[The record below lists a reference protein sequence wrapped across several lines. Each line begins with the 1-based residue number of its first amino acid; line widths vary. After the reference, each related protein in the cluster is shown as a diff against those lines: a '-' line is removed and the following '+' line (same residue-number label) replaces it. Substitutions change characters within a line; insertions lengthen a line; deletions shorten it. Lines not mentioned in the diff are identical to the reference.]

1 MLALEVCVML
11 VYRCDMCNEIRDCA
25 QRIIEDKEYD
35 ICSDCWNSLIQR
47 LTGKGRAKRPREL
60 ISVPPPRVPDS
71 PDEPKPSRFPGA
83 PPTIYGSADP
93 VN

>member
-1 MLALEVCVML
+1 ML
-11 VYRCDMCNEIRDCA
+11 VYRCDLCNEIRDCA
-25 QRIIEDKEYD
+25 QRTIEDKEYD

-47 LTGKGRAKRPREL
+47 LEGKGRVQKSRE
-60 ISVPPPRVPDS
+60 IIAVPTPHVPDS